1 MRTGEGLTHRTTLSI
16 WDGEL
21 FASFQ
26 LFQLLTADLLTDH
39 LAFVTDTKSAR
50 LWLPDLIF
58 GIILIT
64 VFTIFRVLC
73 SKTKIKTDIRIR
85 ILFLVIFSL
94 SYTNITIPY

>member
-26 LFQLLTADLLTDH
+26 LLTPDLLTDH

-73 SKTKIKTDIRIR
+73 SKTKIKTDIRIG